1 MYPLQTENHTW
12 RVFKIPLEEHLQNT
26 SRNISFVIELS
37 VCYLI
42 ERGLTEEGLLRVGC
56 AGSKLRRL
64 RSAIDA
70 KMFHDVLPIEYDNVH
85 VMAGL
90 LKSYLRD
97 LPEPLLTYRKYN
109 DFVEAVNKPTE
120 KHRKTGILKTINE
133 LPRENYWNLRYLMK
147 FLSILSQN
155 HTQNKMSTQNIA
167 IVMSPNLLWPQNQN
181 DSDYAQKVS
190 VTSTSNTIVEL
201 LISDWDFF
209 FDGDVN
215 FYDTL
220 KKERLF
226 QEIIGLPNDREIGI
240 DSMSRSMNSAL
251 YSNTS
256 SAIGGGVSLMS
267 SKISHSRSSSH
278 DTSLILLSD
287 QQNMKRSQSNSSLSD
302 HSSPNQDSPKPTMRR
317 KHNKQAAPTPP
328 DHNRDTMKC
337 PPPPYSVVMS
347 HPYNNTVSNVKTKLD
362 EKFDEVNSNVTK
374 SPPDRPPQPA
384 VMKKAE
390 SIDNL
395 SRPDKPPP
403 RPVIPTNDQSTKM
416 QKPKALPRNNFSFS
430 KIDGNDIPSPG
441 EEIQLRDKCL
451 DERGEKPAI
460 PERPATLMR
469 PTSFRGPESIHSS
482 APDVNNATSENNDG
496 TTNSGKTGTGIKK
509 AQSFRSTQPKSNN
522 NDNNNY
528 GGPTT
533 LERTHMYNVNKQRV
547 EFFAASSDNQQNHHG
562 KAPLA
567 TMEGHL
573 DDDDTT
579 STATTTNVTTTND
592 SRPPIAPLII
602 STSSTATPLTTSI
615 TTSSNDPQH
624 VFTNVPP
631 SPRGFDPKV
640 KRPQEPAPPPPLNRP
655 KSDDGNSTNL

>member
-1 MYPLQTENHTW
+1 M
-12 RVFKIPLEEHLQNT
+12 FKIPLEEHLQNT
-26 SRNISFVIELS
+26 SRNISYVIELS
-37 VCYLI
+37 VCYLM

-70 KMFHDVLPIEYDNVH
+70 KMFHDVLPIEYQDVH

-97 LPEPLLTYRKYN
+97 LPEPLLTYRKYK
-109 DFVEAVNKPTE
+109 DFVEAANKPTE
-120 KHRKTGILKTINE
+120 KQRKTGILKTINE

-147 FLSILSQN
+147 FLSILAQYQS
-155 HTQNKMSTQNIA
+155 QNKMSTQNIA
-167 IVMSPNLLWPQNQN
+167 IVMSPNLLWPQHQN

-190 VTSTSNTIVEL
+190 VTAASNTIVEL

-220 KKERLF
+220 KKEKLF
-226 QEIIGLPNDREIGI
+226 QEIIGLPNDREIGLE
-240 DSMSRSMNSAL
+240 SMSRSMNSAVFN
-251 YSNTS
+251 NTS
-256 SAIGGGVSLMS
+256 SIGGGGVSLVS

-278 DTSLILLSD
+278 DTSLILLSE

-328 DHNRDTMKC
+328 DHNRDANKC
-337 PPPPYSVVMS
+337 PPPPYSVTMS
-347 HPYNNTVSNVKTKLD
+347 QSYNSTHTVKSKLD
-362 EKFDEVNSNVTK
+362 DKFDEVNSNLNSLTK
-374 SPPDRPPQPA
+374 SPPDRPPQP
-384 VMKKAE
+384 VMMKKSE
-390 SIDNL
+390 SIENL
-395 SRPDKPPP
+395 NRPDKPP
-403 RPVIPTNDQSTKM
+403 RPVANPNEQPKQI
-416 QKPKALPRNNFSFS
+416 QKPKALPRNNFSFT
-430 KIDGNDIPSPG
+430 KVEGNNDPPSPG
-441 EEIQLRDKCL
+441 DEVQIRDKCL

-482 APDVNNATSENNDG
+482 APDVNNATTENDG
-496 TTNSGKTGTGIKK
+496 ATNRGNGGTGIKK
-509 AQSFRSTQPKSNN
+509 AQSFRSSQAKQNN
-522 NDNNNY
+522 NDNNNHVH
-528 GGPTT
+528 PTT

-547 EFFAASSDNQQNHHG
+547 EFFDATFENQQNQQG

-573 DDDDTT
+573 DDDDSVSTTNTNIVTTMEPPRPPVAPSPLAPLVINTSSTVTPMTT
-579 STATTTNVTTTND
+579 STILSND
-592 SRPPIAPLII
+592 SPNVL
-602 STSSTATPLTTSI
+602 
-615 TTSSNDPQH
+615 
-624 VFTNVPP
+624 TNVPP

-655 KSDDGNSTNL
+655 KSSDGNSTNL